1 MMRFII
7 ITLLA
12 VSTMAAADPAFH
24 YGAVYFRKSNPPEED
39 WARDHALAAKIG
51 MNTFRHW
58 FMWSAIEVA
67 PGKYDW
73 RDYDVQMDLAAKNR
87 IQVVIAEMMTA
98 APEWAFAKYP
108 HARFL
113 GSDGRAV
120 DSGISGSSATGGF
133 PGLCLDNEDV
143 KGLAGNWLSA
153 LVERYKEHPA
163 ILGYDLWNEHT
174 MMGGSPQNMYCYCD
188 ATKRQFRAWLK
199 TKYETLEALGR
210 AWYRYSYSAWDQI
223 QPPKN
228 FQGYPE
234 SLDWLQFRIDNA
246 HRLAKWRVDLVRNL
260 DPKNKVTAHGVGLA
274 LESHPNASYDDWRS
288 AAEVDVWGF
297 TWVASRRGSEPWKQF
312 HAVDLV
318 RAGARGKPFWHAEA
332 QAGPLWMQPQVIGRP
347 REDGRIT
354 DEKDVRLWNLISI
367 TGGATGILYPRWRPL
382 LDGPLFGAFGGFAM
396 DGSMTPRSEMA
407 GKVARWANANADLW
421 KSRPVKGEVGI
432 VWIPESQ
439 LFNYVQQ
446 GSTEHYAQS
455 ARGAYQAFF
464 DSNIQADF
472 VHLDHLAEYPLVY
485 LPYPIHLRES
495 TVRKLVAYVQNG
507 GMLVSEGLPAY
518 FGERGKVGTRQ
529 PNYGLDELFGARES
543 YVEFTPDLLEDYKLT
558 VRGQRINGGY
568 FIQEYEPTT
577 GRAVGRHP
585 NGRVAAV
592 ENEIGKGRT
601 LLIGSFPGGG
611 YFRHAGPQSRTFFA
625 GMLDWAGIRQQVSS
639 SDPLVR
645 ARLHKGDGGNVL
657 YVVNPT
663 REERTVSI
671 GLLQAVRS
679 AKDMWQNKEV
689 KTDGQR
695 LLVTVE
701 DRNVAVIRF
710 D

>member
-1 MMRFII
+1 MRAILCI
-7 ITLLA
+7 LSAILA
-12 VSTMAAADPAFH
+12 LSAADPAFH

-39 WARDHALAAKIG
+39 WARDHAVAAKIG
-51 MNTFRHW
+51 MNMFRHW

-73 RDYDVQMDLAAKNR
+73 RDYDAQMDLAAKNG

-98 APEWAFAKYP
+98 APEWAFARYP
-108 HARFL
+108 HARYVS
-113 GSDGRAV
+113 SDGRSV
-120 DSGISGSSATGGF
+120 ESGISGSSATGGF

-143 KGLAGNWLSA
+143 RGLAEKWLVSMIQ
-153 LVERYKEHPA
+153 RYKGHPA
-163 ILGYDLWNEHT
+163 MFGYDLWNEHT
-174 MMGGSPQNMYCYCD
+174 MQGGSAQNMYCYCD
-188 ATKRQFRAWLK
+188 ATKRQFRSWLK
-199 TKYETLEALGR
+199 AKYGTLEALGK
-210 AWYRYSYSAWDQI
+210 AWYRYSYSDWSDV
-223 QPPKN
+223 QPPRS

-246 HRLAKWRVDLVRNL
+246 HRLAKWRVDVVRKL
-260 DPKNKVTAHGVGLA
+260 DPKNKVTAHGVGMA

-288 AAEVDVWGF
+288 AADVDVWGF
-297 TWVASRRGSEPWKQF
+297 TWVASRKGSEPWKQF

-318 RAGARGKPFWHAEA
+318 RAGSRGKPFWHAEA

-382 LDGPLFGAFGGFAM
+382 LDGPLFGAFGAFGM
-396 DGSMTPRSEMA
+396 DGSVTPRAEMA
-407 GKVARWANANADLW
+407 GRIAKWANANTDLW
-421 KSRPVKGEVGI
+421 KSKPVRGELGI

-439 LFNYVQQ
+439 MFNYVQQ

-472 VHLDHLAEYPLVY
+472 VHIQDIGQYPLIY
-485 LPYPIHLRES
+485 LPYPIHLRET
-495 TVRKLVAYVQNG
+495 TVRKLISYVQNG
-507 GMLVSEGLPAY
+507 GVLVSEGFAGY
-518 FGERGKVGTRQ
+518 FGDRGKVGTRQ
-529 PNYGLDELFGARES
+529 PNYGMDELFGARES
-543 YVEFTPDLLEDYKLT
+543 YVEFTPDLLEDLTFT
-558 VRGQRINGGY
+558 VREQNINGRY

-577 GRAVGRHP
+577 GRATGRYA
-585 NGRVAAV
+585 NGKVAAV
-592 ENEIGKGRT
+592 ENQFGKGRT
-601 LLIGSFPGGG
+601 LLIGSFPGSG
-611 YFRHAGPQSRTFFA
+611 YYRHSSPQSRTFFA
-625 GMLDWAGIRQQVSS
+625 GLLDWAGIRQNVTS

-645 ARLHKGDGGNVL
+645 ARLHRGGGGNVL

-663 REERTVSI
+663 REERIVFIDVPQT
-671 GLLQAVRS
+671 VRS
-679 AKDMWQNKEV
+679 ATDVWQNKDV
-689 KTDGQR
+689 KFVGQR
-695 LLVTVE
+695 LQVTVE